1 MTMLTIPRG
10 RAAVSEDAAARKRR
24 EVREKLLRGEVVRVS
39 QSGTIRGQND
49 LAPNTEPAIEVPEG
63 KLAAGFHWYDNDPDL
78 LVEEKAAMQN
88 FFPQFQLDKLDD
100 DRLCWTGALETDLRS
115 NGIWHI
121 QAVYENNHPDNS
133 TYGGSVKVY
142 SIEPDLDK
150 LSSELD
156 GSIPHTLADSSG
168 KIYLCTAAPQ
178 DVHAGP
184 TRSTS
189 AAGSIAWAVKWISA
203 FELWL
208 ANDMTTAEFDGHF

>member
-24 EVREKLLRGEVVRVS
+24 EVREKLLRGEVVKVS

-49 LAPNTEPAIEVPEG
+49 PAPNTEPAIEVPEG
-63 KLAAGFHWYDNDPDL
+63 KLAAGFHWYDNDPGL
-78 LVEEKAAMQN
+78 LVEEKGAMRC

-100 DRLCWTGALETDLRS
+100 GRLCWTGALQTDLRPD
-115 NGIWHI
+115 GIWYI

-142 SIEPDLDK
+142 SIEPDLE
-150 LSSELD
+150 ELRSQL
-156 GSIPHTLADSSG
+156 GGIPHVLKDSSG
-168 KIYLCTAAPQ
+168 KIYLCTAEAH

-189 AAGSIAWAVKWISA
+189 AASSIAWAVKWISA

-208 ANDMTTAEFDGHF
+208 ANDMTTAEFSSHF